1 MKWFWLLLT
10 VIFVALGAITLLPAP
25 AAKPCL
31 LGYRACCSLTPISTI
46 TCWAIATV
54 CHWLTRKVA
63 HAQQP
68 EYLHE
73 YLFDDDP

>member
-10 VIFVALGAITLLPAP
+10 VIFAGLGAITLLPAS

-46 TCWAIATV
+46 TCWTIATV

-63 HAQQP
+63 HAQKP
-68 EYLHE
+68 EYLHK
-73 YLFDDDP
+73 YLLGEDP